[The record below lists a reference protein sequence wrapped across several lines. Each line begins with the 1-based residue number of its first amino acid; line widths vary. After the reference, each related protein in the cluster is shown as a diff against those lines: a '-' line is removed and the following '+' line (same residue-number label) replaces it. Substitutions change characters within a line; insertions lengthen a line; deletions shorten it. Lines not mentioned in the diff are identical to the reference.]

1 MSALSLSLSNVG
13 KKFGKEWI
21 FKDLNLSIK
30 EGEKVVILGG
40 NGSGKSTLLQAISGY
55 ITLSEGEIS
64 YKIADQEYKI
74 EEVQKMISFASPYLQ
89 LIEDFTLDEMILHA
103 AKFKPFLNGISTTD
117 VRRISGLELASDKY
131 IKQFSSGMKQ
141 RLKLTLALL
150 ADTPLVLLDEP
161 ISNLDENAINWYKQ
175 MINDHCKD
183 RTVIVCSNNI
193 QDEFY
198 FCKEKINVQDY
209 KQVKQL

>member
-30 EGEKVVILGG
+30 EGDKLVILGG

-55 ITLSEGEIS
+55 ITLNEGEIK
-64 YKIADQEYKI
+64 YHVADREFKID
-74 EEVQKMISFASPYLQ
+74 EVQKLISFASPYLQ

-103 AKFKPFLNGISTTD
+103 GKYKSFLNGISTAE
-117 VRRISGLELASDKY
+117 VRKISGLEVASDKY

-141 RLKLTLALL
+141 RLKLTLAIL

-161 ISNLDENAINWYKQ
+161 VSNLDEVAINWYKQ
-175 MINDHCKD
+175 MINDHCKE

-198 FCKEKINVQDY
+198 FCNGKINVQDY
-209 KQVKQL
+209 KQVKQR